1 MCDILL
7 ADYPTKNVASG
18 RSMFAG
24 NFGASS
30 VHRETMFRY
39 ELGFCGKGLGRNTYS
54 LQ

>member
-18 RSMFAG
+18 RSMFVG

-30 VHRETMFRY
+30 VHREAMFRH
-39 ELGFCGKGLGRNTYS
+39 EPGLCGEGLGKNKHS